1 MFLGK
6 KALKGT
12 KGVFSSK
19 DVEKYLQD
27 IMDLEKEVK
36 TREIMV
42 TRLESQ
48 LSATTREL
56 NRLQKQVSRQ
66 DTTIQQ
72 LRSENVDLKTRLAD
86 LEGKY
91 GSMSKEQTSTLEKL
105 KAELAKAP
113 SRAEF
118 ESMRD
123 ERDKLIR
130 EVRDLQK
137 SVESRDAQIRRL
149 NEENLK
155 LKDKVKFL
163 KEESGL

>member
-36 TREIMV
+36 TREVMV
-42 TRLESQ
+42 TRLETQ
-48 LSATTREL
+48 LSTVTREL
-56 NRLQKQVSRQ
+56 NRLQKQAARH
-66 DTTIQQ
+66 DAAIQQ
-72 LRSENVDLKTRLAD
+72 LRAENVDLKARLED
-86 LEGKY
+86 YEGKH
-91 GSMSKEQTSTLEKL
+91 GAAAKEQRSELERL

-113 SRAEF
+113 ARAEF
-118 ESMRD
+118 EAARD
-123 ERDKLIR
+123 ERDRLAR

-137 SVESRDAQIRRL
+137 GLENRDVQIRRL
-149 NEENLK
+149 DEENLK

-163 KEESGL
+163 KQESGP

>member
-27 IMDLEKEVK
+27 IMDLEREVK
-36 TREIMV
+36 TREVTV
-42 TRLESQ
+42 TRFESQ
-48 LSATTREL
+48 LSTTTREL
-56 NRLQKQVSRQ
+56 NQLQKQVARQ
-66 DTTIQQ
+66 DMTIQT
-72 LRSENVDLKTRLAD
+72 LRADNVDLKTRLAE
-86 LEGKY
+86 LEGKH
-91 GSMSKEQTSTLEKL
+91 GALSKEQGSTLEKL

-113 SRAEF
+113 ARADY
-118 ESMRD
+118 ESARD
-123 ERDKLIR
+123 ERDKLAR
-130 EVRDLQK
+130 EARDLQK
-137 SVESRDAQIRRL
+137 NLENRDLQIRRL